1 MTEKEV
7 KLREAVRKEKQE
19 YLQKK
24 EKFYN
29 NPLHWTNN
37 KRRRNGLHVLRDS
50 ANKKD
55 RHYFPSFHPTV
66 FLFGILEEI
75 LEDRL
80 INEISNG
87 QFFNQFVD
95 CKNLDLDGC
104 DVI

>member
-7 KLREAVRKEKQE
+7 KLREAARKEKQE

-29 NPLHWTNN
+29 NPLHWANN
-37 KRRRNGLHVLRDS
+37 RRRKNGLHVLRGS

-55 RHYFPSFHPTV
+55 RCYFPSFHPTS
-66 FLFGILEEI
+66 FLLGII
-75 LEDRL
+75 EDMIEDKL
-80 INEISNG
+80 ANKLSNG

-95 CKNLDLDGC
+95 YRNSDFL
-104 DVI
+104 